1 MKLGYTVWTWQLEEY
16 LPGGPT
22 PTGKIHFEEAMRSI
36 AYLGY
41 KCIENF
47 NFIVPMFENN
57 PQELVDMLKK
67 YQEQLNFMFQQPHT
81 EEDAEWIAAEHL
93 WAEKLLERIY
103 LN

>member
-1 MKLGYTVWTWQLEEY
+1 MKQSNTSESNAECLLY
-16 LPGGPT
+16 LDKADLVAKVENVNIT
-22 PTGKIHFEEAMRSI
+22 KMRI
-36 AYLGY
+36 LLL
-41 KCIENF
+41 IRENMKV
-47 NFIVPMFENN
+47 NT
-57 PQELVDMLKK
+57 VDMLKK